1 MSGFRKMLCGYGP
14 VTASLSLLDG
24 LRIVDFLAGTTIVE
38 YNTGHFDE
46 AHHLDAFVEQVL
58 AYALLAPGFGHPVT
72 AVVLYLARYH
82 VLTRYPLDTF
92 LAHLAGQPSIP
103 SKLTVASPPSF
114 KQNQTARRP
123 TARAETRATTELNNR
138 ATARWSSRGD
148 GGGQRG
154 RSSSTGRSS
163 ALRNRADVT
172 STKISASSKCV
183 DELRS
188 VRGVKGPR
196 FESGRPDAVQRRF
209 GIFRMAIS
217 DLV

>member
-1 MSGFRKMLCGYGP
+1 MHELRSANPDEAREASQTVLRDRRAITAFATAARAARPAFAAFWASYMSGFRKMLCGYGP

-24 LRIVDFLAGTTIVE
+24 LRIVDFLVGTTIVE

-123 TARAETRATTELNNR
+123 TAR
-138 ATARWSSRGD
+138 
-148 GGGQRG
+148 
-154 RSSSTGRSS
+154 
-163 ALRNRADVT
+163 
-172 STKISASSKCV
+172 
-183 DELRS
+183 
-188 VRGVKGPR
+188 
-196 FESGRPDAVQRRF
+196 
-209 GIFRMAIS
+209 
-217 DLV
+217 